1 MQGTQ
6 NSKPNPLMREVV
18 DLDALFAERSLAPAP
33 VKLAG
38 KTYEV
43 RTDLTSVECDQFL
56 ALWQQSEKRVEA
68 LSILVGK
75 RDAVVLDRALAKMPH
90 VHQATAAT
98 HILRASRALA
108 QFAVTDDTLDA
119 RYGAP
124 GESSAS

>member
-6 NSKPNPLMREVV
+6 NSKPNPLMREVL

-56 ALWQQSEKRVEA
+56 ELWRQGGKRVEA
-68 LSILVGK
+68 LSLLVGK
-75 RDAVVLDRALAKMPH
+75 RDAVILDKALEKMAH
-90 VHQATAAT
+90 VHQATASA

-108 QFAVTDDTLDA
+108 QFAVSDDDLNQ